1 MPENLNDILSRIQPI
16 PAALLN
22 LMPREETEPSYWDDK
37 AIDPPK
43 QRRDFQTTRI
53 NQNHEKAMGA
63 EPISHKQYGSGRT
76 VEPKF
81 KEFADSFPHQC
92 RYFTG
97 ECTFIVERPAE
108 NRSHFD
114 MCHPTTSAEY
124 NLYMLAHTREP
135 GGKTA
140 YLLSLCF
147 GRSEETIRKMI
158 PGYITKW
165 GRRDKEIEQVHRTF
179 KQNLSMWSV
188 HYKKLAEGVEVE
200 EPINLALPENLIP
213 QNMAGIQQEFNLTQI
228 LETTQETSITD
239 MQQNVNVFVEQYNEL
254 SKKLEAAEN
263 REKELQHVVD
273 VLRKCIDSND
283 SLVRDFFQQYTSRDL
298 FDDLE

>member
-1 MPENLNDILSRIQPI
+1 MATTDW
-16 PAALLN
+16 
-22 LMPREETEPSYWDDK
+22 TYWDDK

-53 NQNHEKAMGA
+53 DQNHEKSMGA
-63 EPISHKQYGSGRT
+63 EPISQKQYGSGNT
-76 VEPKF
+76 VKPKH

-108 NRSHFD
+108 NRSHFQ
-114 MCHPTTSAEY
+114 MCHPSTTAESNLY
-124 NLYMLAHTREP
+124 NLTHDSEP

-140 YLLSLCF
+140 YLLALCF
-147 GRSEETIRKMI
+147 GRSEKTVREMI
-158 PGYITKW
+158 SGHITKW
-165 GRRDKEIEQVHRTF
+165 GRRGKEIEHIHRTF
-179 KQNLSMWSV
+179 KQNLSTWSG
-188 HYKKLAEGVEVE
+188 HYKILAEGVEMN

-213 QNMAGIQQEFNLTQI
+213 QNMADIQQQLPLLQI
-228 LETTQETSITD
+228 LETTTETSITN

-254 SKKLEAAEN
+254 NRKLEAAEN

-273 VLRKCIDSND
+273 VLRRYIDDND
-283 SLVRDFFQQYTSRDL
+283 NLIRSFYEQHISTDL
-298 FDDLE
+298 DIIWDKDLE